1 MKKFKLNAVLAS
13 VLSLGLICSSSVCA
27 SREGEQYP
35 AGLAE
40 EPIVSANQNAEED
53 SVGSILNKF
62 EEYQA
67 KRGEIMGDTRSVKAR
82 IHSKDMA
89 QRRKIRRFV
98 DRHIV
103 PIRKQKALHKKETER
118 RNRQTAHL
126 IRRTVDVPTAYSLS
140 KEMDKVLIPVLR
152 KLSSLRSQWDERAQK
167 IFYDMDWDCLP
178 LDSNDYIEMM
188 RENSY
193 NIFRMLDCTLEY
205 LNAIKNFEPERQM
218 IFVLRE
224 VSKDIPFILG
234 VFENMVIT
242 ENSITINF

>member
-62 EEYQA
+62 HTYQV
-67 KRGEIMGDTRSVKAR
+67 KHGEIMGDARNVKSR
-82 IHSKDMA
+82 IRPRDM
-89 QRRKIRRFV
+89 
-98 DRHIV
+98 
-103 PIRKQKALHKKETER
+103 ET
-118 RNRQTAHL
+118 RNRKTTRL
-126 IRRTVDVPTAYSLS
+126 IRRTADVSAAYSLS

-178 LDSNDYIEMM
+178 LDSNGYIEMM
-188 RENSY
+188 RENSDD
-193 NIFRMLDCTLEY
+193 IFRILDCTLGY
-205 LNAIKNFEPERQM
+205 LNAIRNFEPERQM

-234 VFENMVIT
+234 VFENTVIT